1 MEMYCETLQES
12 KELTTMDD
20 IVPSLLETIDTQFDE
35 LWNSSKKIKE
45 LLSYS
50 QSKKLSY
57 LDANEYAIEVGKILA
72 KVFGVNITAEI
83 LPDGKM
89 YFNIADRVLNTTLKK
104 NHELIT
110 SYVYTVQTMLNNEA
124 GLKLKAQIPDLS
136 QDRIDGLINRVA
148 SESNFDEIK
157 WILDDPIINFCQ
169 SIVDDSIKKNADFHA
184 RAGLSPT
191 ITRRVRGNACD
202 WCRNLAGTYE
212 YYSEPDDIYH
222 RHERCTCTVEYN
234 PKDARGVQN
243 SHTKKWRDPERQA
256 KIEQRKTLNLRK
268 RG

>member
-1 MEMYCETLQES
+1 
-12 KELTTMDD
+12 MDD
-20 IVPSLLETIDTQFDE
+20 IVPSLLETIEIQFME
-35 LWNSSKKIKE
+35 QTNKSTKLNKLLEKLRLKK
-45 LLSYS
+45 ST
-50 QSKKLSY
+50 Y

-72 KVFGVNITAEI
+72 QIFDVNITADI
-83 LPDGKM
+83 LPDGRM
-89 YFNIADRVLNTTLKK
+89 YFNIADRVLNATLKK
-104 NHELIT
+104 NQKLIS
-110 SYVYTVQTMLNNEA
+110 SYCFTVQTVLNHEA
-124 GLKLKAQIPDLS
+124 GLKLKAQSPELN

-169 SIVDDSIKKNADFHA
+169 SVVDDSIKKNVDFHA
-184 RAGLSPT
+184 RAGLNPT
-191 ITRRVRGNACD
+191 ITRHVRGDACK
-202 WCRNLAGTYE
+202 WCRSLAGTYE
-212 YYSEPDDIYH
+212 YYSEPAEFYH

-234 PKDARGVQN
+234 PKDARGFQN